1 MVRALCLLPRATQWR
16 TGGPVHAVSPVT
28 SEARP
33 ILRIADE
40 LGLRPEEVEPR
51 GDLVAKIR
59 LSALDRLDDVPPGR
73 LVLVTAMTPTPAGE
87 GKTTTA
93 IGLADGLVRI
103 GRRAVVTL
111 RQPTLGPVFGMKGG
125 ATGAGRA
132 SLVPAQEVNLHL
144 TGDAYAVG
152 AAHNLAAAVIDNH
165 LHHGNALDIDPTSI
179 TWPRVT
185 DHNDRALRR
194 ARISIGD
201 RGAER
206 DASWEITS
214 ASEVMAI
221 LALADGLA
229 DLRLRLGR
237 VVVAAR
243 RSGEPVTLDDLGVAG
258 AMAALMREAMRPNL
272 LQTAEGTPALVH
284 AGPFANI
291 AHGNSSILADR
302 LALRLADIVVT
313 EAGFA
318 AELGAEKFFDIKCR
332 VGGLIPNA
340 AVVVA
345 TTRALR
351 LHGGKNLAHH
361 VAIVHRFGVPC
372 AVAIN
377 VFADDTPLELEHAL
391 AVASECGAGGVVTT
405 DHVARGAAGA
415 TGLARVVDALSGT
428 PSGYHPLYVDDRPL
442 TDKVVAIATE
452 LYGADGVD
460 FAPEAATELARLQ
473 AGGHG
478 KLPVCVA
485 KTPLSLGHD
494 PGLGGT
500 PTGYRLPI
508 RRARLFAGAGFVTVY
523 AGAVLTLPGLPAT
536 PAAGRIDLTPD
547 GRITGL

>member
-1 MVRALCLLPRATQWR
+1 MAA
-16 TGGPVHAVSPVT
+16 
-28 SEARP
+28 EARP
-33 ILRIADE
+33 ILRVAAE
-40 LGLRPEEVEPR
+40 LGLRPEEVEPH
-51 GDLVAKIR
+51 GDLIAKVR
-59 LSALDRLDDVPPGR
+59 LAALDRLGGVSPGR

-93 IGLADGLVRI
+93 IGLVDGLARV

-111 RQPTLGPVFGMKGG
+111 RQPTLGPVFGIKGG
-125 ATGAGRA
+125 ATGSGRA

-152 AAHNLAAAVIDNH
+152 AAHNLGAAVLDNH
-165 LHHGNALDIDPTSI
+165 LHHGNALGIDPATI

-185 DHNDRALRR
+185 HHNDRALRR
-194 ARISIGD
+194 ARIAIGD
-201 RGAER
+201 PIGER
-206 DASWEITS
+206 DATWEITS

-229 DLRLRLGR
+229 DLRCRLGR

-243 RSGEPVTLDDLGVAG
+243 GGGDPVTLDDLEVAG
-258 AMAALMREAMRPNL
+258 AMAALMRSAIQPNL

-332 VGGLIPNA
+332 VGGLHPSA

-345 TTRALR
+345 TTRALHA
-351 LHGGKNLAHH
+351 HGARNLAHH
-361 VAIVHRFGVPC
+361 VGIVHRFGVPC
-372 AVAIN
+372 VVALN
-377 VFADDTPLELEHAL
+377 VFADDTPQALGRAL
-391 AVASECGAGGVVTT
+391 AMAGECGAEGVVAT

-415 TGLARVVDALSGT
+415 EELARVVDALSTT
-428 PSGYHPLYVDDRPL
+428 PSDYRALYEDELPLA
-442 TDKVVAIATE
+442 DKVVAIATG

-473 AGGHG
+473 ADGYGC
-478 KLPVCVA
+478 LPVCVA
-485 KTPLSLGHD
+485 KTPLSIGHD
-494 PGLGGT
+494 PSLGGT
-500 PTGYRLPI
+500 PTGFRLPV

-523 AGAVLTLPGLPAT
+523 AGSVQTLPGLPTT
-536 PAAGRIDLTPD
+536 PAASHIDITPD